1 MCNYERELT
10 GGENRKTK
18 HDEIKLDYSGV
29 SIAVIIPPRSFV
41 QGASE
46 HMLKCG
52 GKKGEKKN
60 QRELKLT
67 VLSMAQL
74 DAYVYS

>member
-46 HMLKCG
+46 HMLKCE
-52 GKKGEKKN
+52 EKK
-60 QRELKLT
+60 EKKKK
-67 VLSMAQL
+67 SEGA
-74 DAYVYS
+74 